1 MKDRTAYILLLLTT
15 LFWGGNAIA
24 GKLAVGHV
32 SPMLL
37 TTARWSIACLI
48 LAAIGWRRLKVD
60 WPTLRKRLVFLTV
73 LSTAGFAVFNIA
85 LYSALLFTSAINVSI
100 EQAGMPMLIF
110 VANFIL
116 FRMRVA
122 WAQIV
127 GFVVSL
133 AGVALT
139 AAHGEPARLLDLDVN
154 FGDAL
159 MLIALVVYAG
169 YTVALRFRPA
179 VHWQSLMIVMCGA
192 AAISSMP
199 FAVAEYFHGTAVFPD
214 AQGWAVIGYTALFPS
229 ILAQVFYIRGVELIG
244 ANRAGLFINLV
255 PIFGTLLAI
264 VLLGETFHLYH
275 AVAMAMVLGGIAV
288 AELGGRKAAR

>member
-1 MKDRTAYILLLLTT
+1 MRDRTAYILLLLTT

-37 TTARWSIACLI
+37 TTARWSIACLV
-48 LAAIGWRRLKVD
+48 LTAIGWRRLKVD
-60 WPTLRKRLVFLTV
+60 WPVLRKRLVFLTV

-116 FRMRVA
+116 FRLRVA

-199 FAVAEYFHGTAVFPD
+199 FAVAEYVHGSAIVPD

-264 VLLGETFHLYH
+264 ALLGETFYLYH

-288 AELGGRKAAR
+288 AEMGGRKAA